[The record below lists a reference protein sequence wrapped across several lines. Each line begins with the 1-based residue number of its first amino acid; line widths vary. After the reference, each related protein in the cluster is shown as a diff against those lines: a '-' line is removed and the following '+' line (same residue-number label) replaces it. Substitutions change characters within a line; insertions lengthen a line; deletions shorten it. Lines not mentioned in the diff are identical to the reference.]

1 MVDSGDND
9 VLAVVELLLTTH
21 IFNENEQLDVDD
33 LPPQI
38 RKNYWNAKERRVDR
52 PMIVSESLVDKIY
65 GIKNASSLTKDLP
78 FVSFDEFGSRI
89 SLTVL
94 DLAARWFVNQD
105 SLSRINANPALAFYY
120 EQQGNIEVDYKE
132 VRLSNKPKETD
143 REWIN
148 SLIDEVAGEG
158 EEAEDMLKLVS
169 ISAPEDVRE
178 SFKNLVLTSE
188 QEEEV
193 HKIVKAIQY
202 REYLKE
208 IELFEIGKLLF
219 MGPPGTGKT
228 SAARALSKELGLPFL
243 EVRLSMITSQYLGET
258 SKNIDKVF
266 ALAKRLSPCTLFID
280 EFDFVAKTRLSDEHG
295 AIRRAVNTLLKCIDE
310 ISLVDD
316 GVLLIGATNHPK
328 LLDSAAWRRFD
339 KIVNFPPP
347 DNIMR
352 KEIFDK
358 ILSRVKGKFETQ
370 KLADITDKCTG
381 SDLRLILREAVLK
394 ALSEDRTT
402 LSQDDLEKAVSTFKR
417 RFELKIGD
425 YE

>member
-9 VLAVVELLLTTH
+9 VLAVVELLLTAH
-21 IFNENEQLDVDD
+21 IFNEYEQLDVDD

-38 RKNYWNAKERRVDR
+38 RKNYWNVKERRVAR
-52 PMIVSESLVDKIY
+52 PMIVSESLVDKIFD
-65 GIKNASSLTKDLP
+65 IPNARGLIEDLP
-78 FVSFDEFGSRI
+78 FVSFDEFGARI

-94 DLAARWFVNQD
+94 DLAARWFVNQNG
-105 SLSRINANPALAFYY
+105 LSRINANPTLAFYY
-120 EQQGNIEVDYKE
+120 ERQGTIEVDYKE

-352 KEIFDK
+352 KEIFDN
-358 ILSRVKGKFETQ
+358 ILSKVKGKFDTQ
-370 KLADITDKCTG
+370 KLADITDECTG

-394 ALSEDRTT
+394 ALSEERTT
-402 LSQDDLEKAVSTFKR
+402 LSQDDLEKAVSTFRR
-417 RFELKIGD
+417 RFELKLGD